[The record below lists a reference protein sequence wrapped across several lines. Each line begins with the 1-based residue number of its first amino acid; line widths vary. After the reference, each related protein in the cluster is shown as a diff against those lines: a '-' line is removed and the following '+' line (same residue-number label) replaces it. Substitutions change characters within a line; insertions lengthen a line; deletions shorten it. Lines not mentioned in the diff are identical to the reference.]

1 LQGTNVAIQ
10 LLDEFERKLSPNS
23 TYGLSVKS
31 SNERAINFYKKNGF
45 SVEKEGNSIYLLR
58 NLG

>member
-1 LQGTNVAIQ
+1 LQGTDVAIQ

-31 SNERAINFYKKNGF
+31 SNERAINFYKKMALELKRK
-45 SVEKEGNSIYLLR
+45 VIVSIY
-58 NLG
+58 